1 MGLFEREPLKQAP
14 IVNNHDNISYFR
26 FKLKLVNKN
35 DHAKYWLRTEEEM
48 DETRHEISCRCCIA
62 GGGPA
67 GMMLGLLLARAGV
80 DTVVVEKHKD
90 FLRDFRGD
98 TIHPSTLEALH
109 DLGLLD
115 DFLKLPHQKA
125 TLLEGKVGDVTIP
138 LADFSHLPTHAK
150 FIVFMPQWD
159 FLNFIAAQAK
169 RYPGF
174 RLFMSTAADGLL
186 MEQDRVA
193 GITAS
198 SGNRKL
204 TIRAGL
210 TIGADGR
217 HSLVREEAGF
227 EPQEIGAPMD
237 VLWFRLS
244 RYNEDPL
251 ETFGRIEAGQ
261 MLILINRG
269 EHWQCGYVIAKG
281 SIHRLKAQGIEKLR
295 ENITELAPF
304 LGDRPFELR
313 SFDDVKLL
321 TVTVDRLT
329 TWHKPGLLCIGDA
342 AHAMSPVGGVGINLA
357 IQDSIA
363 AANLLC
369 GVLAGTEPVPDEAL
383 ARVQARREW
392 PVKVTQM
399 IQVFIQ
405 RRVISRVLGDG
416 GKIKPPWIVRLF
428 IHFPVLRRL
437 PAGLIGIGVRPERVT
452 SPAQAN
458 PAVTDHC

>member
-1 MGLFEREPLKQAP
+1 
-14 IVNNHDNISYFR
+14 
-26 FKLKLVNKN
+26 
-35 DHAKYWLRTEEEM
+35 M
-48 DETRHEISCRCCIA
+48 DETPQVISCRCCIA

-115 DFLKLPHQKA
+115 EFLTLPHQKA

-138 LADFSHLPTHAK
+138 LADFSHVPTHAK

-159 FLNFIAAQAK
+159 FLDFIAAKAK

-174 RLFMSTAADGLL
+174 RLLMSTEADGLVI
-186 MEQDRVA
+186 EQDRVA
-193 GITAS
+193 GITAKTPE
-198 SGNRKL
+198 GPL
-204 TIRAGL
+204 TISASL

-244 RYNEDPL
+244 RKDDDPR

-281 SIHRLKAQGIEKLR
+281 SANRLKAQGIETLR
-295 ENITELAPF
+295 AHIAELAPF
-304 LGDRPFELR
+304 VAGRTGELTSFE
-313 SFDDVKLL
+313 DVKLL
-321 TVTVDRLT
+321 TVAVDRLIQ
-329 TWHKPGLLCIGDA
+329 WHRPGLLCIGDA

-363 AANLLC
+363 TANILSEALR
-369 GVLAGTEPVPDEAL
+369 GTAPIEDALL
-383 ARVQARREW
+383 ARVQARREF
-392 PVKVTQM
+392 PTKVTQA

-405 RRVISRVLGDG
+405 KNVISRVLGG
-416 GKIKPPWIVRLF
+416 TGKIKPPWTVKLF
-428 IHFPVLRRL
+428 IHIPFLRRL

-452 SPAQAN
+452 SPEGVDLDAARHSN
-458 PAVTDHC
+458 